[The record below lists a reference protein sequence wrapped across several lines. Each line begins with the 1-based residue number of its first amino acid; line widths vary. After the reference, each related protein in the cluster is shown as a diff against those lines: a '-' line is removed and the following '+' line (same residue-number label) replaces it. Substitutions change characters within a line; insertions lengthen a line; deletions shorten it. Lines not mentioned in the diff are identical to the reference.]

1 MNRWPSINVFK
12 LSKVFEDYEVEGI
25 PCNVSLRPP
34 NWLWVRQVV
43 FPIRQFQTPGKEN
56 EF

>member
-12 LSKVFEDYEVEGI
+12 LSKVFEDYEAEGI

-34 NWLWVRQVV
+34 N
-43 FPIRQFQTPGKEN
+43 
-56 EF
+56 